1 MALTNFYIK
10 DTLKSYEDI
19 FKDMANEVYI
29 PPVDPVFQ
37 KIDIRKQCEEESPS
51 FSDEL
56 LS

>member
-1 MALTNFYIK
+1 VALTNFYIK